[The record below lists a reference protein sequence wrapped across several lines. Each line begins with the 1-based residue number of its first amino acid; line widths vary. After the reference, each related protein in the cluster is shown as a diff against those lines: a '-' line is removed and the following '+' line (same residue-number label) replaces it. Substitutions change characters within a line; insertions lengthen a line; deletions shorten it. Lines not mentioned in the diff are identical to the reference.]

1 MLAVPRS
8 RARRRDDEA
17 GFTLVELLVT
27 VTIMGI
33 SFVIILGGIA
43 VFSRATTVQ
52 RGSADLDT
60 AMRTYVEQL
69 VAAPYDASCGANYS
83 GVAVPAGY
91 TANIQVKYW
100 DGNAIPAAFST
111 SCPGSDNGAQQLV
124 VVLTNS
130 DASQRDSL
138 TIVKRP

>member
-69 VAAPYDASCGANYS
+69 AAAPYDASCGANYGS
-83 GVAVPAGY
+83 VAVPAGY
-91 TANIQVKYW
+91 TGNIEVKYW
-100 DGNAIPAAFST
+100 DGNATPAAYST

-124 VVLTNS
+124 VALTNS